1 VALVV
6 IGPEKLPKVARMAG
20 TLYGRAQRYLNEVKS
35 EVSRE
40 IELEELRNL
49 HKEVQEAA
57 QSFKSERRAMKSDV
71 EQRVLAHER
80 CRIGLAR
87 PTRPMPP
94 PSPPVPRRPPRM
106 DDIERK
112 ARDFRRKKLVKTSSV
127 PAWYKNRNGG
137 PPARAVRRGAR
148 AQVPSRRQIQYLLL
162 LMTEET
168 AGEETFI
175 SHLVELRDRL
185 VKASIGI
192 AARVRRPAG
201 LAGSPAIY
209 DFLAAP
215 MLASLP
221 AGSKMIATGV
231 TSPFLVPMKVT
242 LLLAFIIALPW
253 VFYQVW
259 AFVAPGLYAHEK
271 RLVLPLVISS
281 SLLFIAGV
289 AFCYF
294 FVFGRVFHFIAE
306 FAPTSIAVTP
316 DIENYLDFVMSMCLA
331 FGATFEVPVVVVIL
345 VRMGIVSVEKLR
357 SIRPYAIVGA
367 FVIAAIV
374 TPPDVV
380 SQLALAIP
388 MCLLFEWRRC
398 SCWAC

>member
-1 VALVV
+1 
-6 IGPEKLPKVARMAG
+6 
-20 TLYGRAQRYLNEVKS
+20 
-35 EVSRE
+35 
-40 IELEELRNL
+40 
-49 HKEVQEAA
+49 
-57 QSFKSERRAMKSDV
+57 
-71 EQRVLAHER
+71 
-80 CRIGLAR
+80 
-87 PTRPMPP
+87 
-94 PSPPVPRRPPRM
+94 
-106 DDIERK
+106 
-112 ARDFRRKKLVKTSSV
+112 
-127 PAWYKNRNGG
+127 
-137 PPARAVRRGAR
+137 
-148 AQVPSRRQIQYLLL
+148 
-162 LMTEET
+162 MTEES

-185 VKASIGI
+185 IKATYGI
-192 AARVRRPAG
+192 VLACIVLMVWPGPAR
-201 LAGSPAIY
+201 IY

-221 AGSKMIATGV
+221 VGAKMIATGV
-231 TSPFLVPMKVT
+231 VAPFLVPMKVT
-242 LLLAFIIALPW
+242 LLIAFILALPW

-281 SLLFIAGV
+281 SVLFIAGV

-294 FVFGRVFHFIAE
+294 FVFGRVFHFISN
-306 FAPTSIAVTP
+306 FSPNSIAVMP

-374 TPPDVV
+374 TPPDAV

-388 MCLLFEWRRC
+388 MCLLFELGLLMAPIFVRATQAPQEQ
-398 SCWAC
+398 S